1 MENLKDIEIKEITES
16 IFKSFI
22 KKREREKPLNPM
34 EFNWYSRIQKLKER
48 EIENLVQFENLM
60 SNASKCHRLIEV
72 YNGMIKNAN
81 AQNYF
86 ANLQWYKNFQRFKQD
101 YLYEFSRTDKLNN
114 EWILRQLVIDKEF
127 LENYNIVLKER
138 GLKII
143 LAKDSRLSS
152 NDIKDVKYKKYI
164 NQLMPFVV
172 TLSEEN
178 TKRNVAT
185 LKITNGTILQ
195 LEKDLLERIIQAD
208 TEEQIK
214 ENENLIL
221 SILEDKERKENQNL
235 NNNLNNIENNSEDD
249 EKVKFNKYN
258 VIINLYDLE
267 DILLF
272 GEFDKLDTVTNPSRR
287 ELDRL
292 KKILNKKNLMA
303 LINNSI
309 VIDNTNEDVK
319 LEINENRLRITNDF
333 KNNMQNFFLE
343 VKKSEE
349 EDYMERIKKILKD
362 ATQEEVY
369 KFFEE
374 EININFTNKMYDLG
388 VTERVILDEK
398 GNFSHKHFVYLE
410 INKNLRNKFVFNSNV
425 ELLFIKDI
433 IDKQTLEP
441 KDNLMFYQTNII
453 YKELQKFF
461 YKNISLFPL
470 NTIDFIIAFLHFT
483 FISTNMLKKKIQ
495 GVTENN
501 EITLKEEV
509 NKLKIIL
516 KPKEF
521 DIFLQLMN
529 VISSFTEEYDKTKEM
544 NENIDNIDFVKR
556 IKLEKNEKN
565 RNSFFKTSRIDFKDF
580 FINVIKLQDIFFDL
594 FDDNF
599 FNKEKESPKTLEEYS
614 RQNSNIAK
622 FIYRFFMVFT
632 IDIYTKCPHNREED
646 YINKEK
652 DYYSV
657 VLKKLSN
664 LRNHIKSTDI
674 IKEDIIE
681 KLKKEEEIKNVVTDY
696 KYVISPFLNF
706 DYSIFNKTNIFSPE
720 TQFNV
725 AKEINN
731 FLKTIPNI
739 SEKEFLFEFKKV
751 LKKNFQID
759 EVEKEIIDKAL
770 QHLNEVSLF
779 RLNLKKKKLIGRK
792 EIVRTEQIEINKETN
807 EEIKN
812 VKEKEIIVFDTIEEN
827 FYFENVYD
835 VCYYIYLQTLVFANI
850 LKNSSKGEL
859 GLHLLGMYNSNNF
872 EYDIVFSDE
881 LKLRRILNLVELSK
895 VIFKKIGLISETSLD
910 ELNVKITE
918 HFEEIKRNVIVDK
931 QIEFRDKLLEIV
943 NNPLSPFNNYISF
956 KSIEENGTI
965 TNYFKSVDLFLIP
978 TKLLDFFRFSLC
990 MKNLSFNYTKEFDT
1004 IEFEVSTTEKEKKS
1018 NSSSSSLLIDN
1029 NFELYKYSSINSK
1042 KYKELKEQ
1050 IENETQKDYYKYMQ
1064 EFINANK
1071 NLAFINNFIEE
1082 MGSKLEK
1089 LDIENSIYPVFFDYQ

>member
-1 MENLKDIEIKEITES
+1 MNTLKDIEIKEISES

-22 KKREREKPLNPM
+22 KKREMEKKLNAM

-48 EIENLVQFENLM
+48 EIENLIEFENLM

-101 YLYEFSRTDKLNN
+101 YLYEFSKTDKLNN

-195 LEKDLLERIIQAD
+195 LEKDLLEKIIQAD

-214 ENENLIL
+214 ENEKLIL
-221 SILEDKERKENQNL
+221 SILEDKERKENKNL
-235 NNNLNNIENNSEDD
+235 NNTEDNSEDD

-319 LEINENRLRITNDF
+319 LEINENRLRIANDF
-333 KNNMQNFFLE
+333 KDNMKNFFLE

-349 EDYMERIKKILKD
+349 EDYMERITKILKN

-374 EININFTNKMYDLG
+374 EININFTNKMYNLG

-495 GVTENN
+495 GETENN

-544 NENIDNIDFVKR
+544 NENIDSIDFVKR

-594 FDDNF
+594 FDDDF

-614 RQNSNIAK
+614 RKNSNIAK

-632 IDIYTKCPHNREED
+632 IDTYTKCPHNREVD

-674 IKEDIIE
+674 IKEDIIH

-696 KYVISPFLNF
+696 KYVINPFLDF
-706 DYSIFNKTNIFSPE
+706 DYSIFNKTNISSTE
-720 TQFNV
+720 NQFNIV
-725 AKEINN
+725 KEINN

-770 QHLNEVSLF
+770 QHLSEVSLF
-779 RLNLKKKKLIGRK
+779 KLNLKKKQLIGRK
-792 EIVRTEQIEINKETN
+792 EIIRTEEIEINKETN

-812 VKEKEIIVFDTIEEN
+812 IKEKEVIVFDTIEEN
-827 FYFENVYD
+827 FYFENIYD
-835 VCYYIYLQTLVFANI
+835 ICYYIYLQTLVFANI
-850 LKNSSKGEL
+850 LRNSSKGEL
-859 GLHLLGMYNSNNF
+859 GLHLLGMYNEYNF
-872 EYDIVFSDE
+872 EYDIVFTDE

-895 VIFKKIGLISETSLD
+895 ILFKKIGLISDASLD
-910 ELNVKITE
+910 ELNIKISE
-918 HFEEIKRNVIVDK
+918 HFEDIKRNVIVDK

-956 KSIEENGTI
+956 KSVEENGTI

-978 TKLLDFFRFSLC
+978 TKLLEFFRFSLC
-990 MKNLSFNYTKEFDT
+990 MRNLSFNYTKEFDT
-1004 IEFEVSTTEKEKKS
+1004 IEFEVSTSEKEKKS
-1018 NSSSSSLLIDN
+1018 KSSSSSLLIDN
-1029 NFELYKYSSINSK
+1029 NFELYKYSSIYSK
-1042 KYKELKEQ
+1042 NYKELKEQ
-1050 IENETQKDYYKYMQ
+1050 IENETQKDYYKYME
-1064 EFINANK
+1064 EFIKANK
-1071 NLAFINNFIEE
+1071 NLAFINNFIEQ
-1082 MGSKLEK
+1082 MSSKLEE
-1089 LDIENSIYPVFFDYQ
+1089 LDIPNSIFPVFFDYQ

>member
-1 MENLKDIEIKEITES
+1 MNTLKDIEIKEISES

-22 KKREREKPLNPM
+22 KKREMEKKLNAM

-48 EIENLVQFENLM
+48 EIENLIEFENLM

-101 YLYEFSRTDKLNN
+101 YLYEFSKTDKLNN

-195 LEKDLLERIIQAD
+195 LEKDLLEKIIQAD
-208 TEEQIK
+208 TEEQMK
-214 ENENLIL
+214 ENEKLIL
-221 SILEDKERKENQNL
+221 SILEDKERKENK
-235 NNNLNNIENNSEDD
+235 NLNNIEDNSEDD

-319 LEINENRLRITNDF
+319 LEINENRLRIANDF
-333 KNNMQNFFLE
+333 KDNMKNFFLE

-349 EDYMERIKKILKD
+349 EDYMERITKILKN

-374 EININFTNKMYDLG
+374 EININFTNKMYNLG

-495 GVTENN
+495 GETENN

-544 NENIDNIDFVKR
+544 NENIDSIDFVKR

-594 FDDNF
+594 FDDDF

-614 RQNSNIAK
+614 RKNSNIAK

-632 IDIYTKCPHNREED
+632 IDTYTKCPHNREVD

-674 IKEDIIE
+674 IKEDIIH

-696 KYVISPFLNF
+696 KYVINPFLDF
-706 DYSIFNKTNIFSPE
+706 DYSIFNKTNISSTE
-720 TQFNV
+720 NQFNIV
-725 AKEINN
+725 KEINN

-770 QHLNEVSLF
+770 QHLSEVSLF
-779 RLNLKKKKLIGRK
+779 KLNLKKKQLIGRK
-792 EIVRTEQIEINKETN
+792 EIIRTEEIEINKETN

-812 VKEKEIIVFDTIEEN
+812 IKEKEVVVFDTIEEN
-827 FYFENVYD
+827 FYFENIYD
-835 VCYYIYLQTLVFANI
+835 ICYYIYLQTLVFANI
-850 LKNSSKGEL
+850 LRNSSKGEL
-859 GLHLLGMYNSNNF
+859 GLHLLGMYNKHNF
-872 EYDIVFSDE
+872 EYDIVFTDE

-895 VIFKKIGLISETSLD
+895 ILFKKIGLISDASLD
-910 ELNVKITE
+910 ELNIKISE
-918 HFEEIKRNVIVDK
+918 HFEDIKRNVIVDK

-956 KSIEENGTI
+956 KSVEENGTI

-978 TKLLDFFRFSLC
+978 TKLLEFFRFSLC
-990 MKNLSFNYTKEFDT
+990 MRNLSFNYTKEFDT
-1004 IEFEVSTTEKEKKS
+1004 IEFEVSTSEKEKKS
-1018 NSSSSSLLIDN
+1018 KSSSSSLLIDN
-1029 NFELYKYSSINSK
+1029 NFELYKYSSIYSK
-1042 KYKELKEQ
+1042 NYKELKEQ
-1050 IENETQKDYYKYMQ
+1050 IENETQKDYYKYME
-1064 EFINANK
+1064 EFIKANK
-1071 NLAFINNFIEE
+1071 NLAFINNFIEQ
-1082 MGSKLEK
+1082 MSSKLEE
-1089 LDIENSIYPVFFDYQ
+1089 LDIPNSIFPVFFDYQ

>member
-1 MENLKDIEIKEITES
+1 MNTLKDIEIKEISES

-22 KKREREKPLNPM
+22 KKREMEKKLNAM

-48 EIENLVQFENLM
+48 EIENLIEFENLM

-101 YLYEFSRTDKLNN
+101 YLYEFSKTDKLNN

-208 TEEQIK
+208 TEEQMK
-214 ENENLIL
+214 ENEKLIL
-221 SILEDKERKENQNL
+221 SILEDKERKENK
-235 NNNLNNIENNSEDD
+235 NLNNIEDNSEDD

-272 GEFDKLDTVTNPSRR
+272 GKFDKLDTVTNPSRR

-319 LEINENRLRITNDF
+319 LEINENRLRIANDF
-333 KNNMQNFFLE
+333 KDNMKNFFLE

-349 EDYMERIKKILKD
+349 EDYMERITKILKN

-374 EININFTNKMYDLG
+374 EININFTNKMYNLG

-495 GVTENN
+495 GETENN

-544 NENIDNIDFVKR
+544 NENIDSIDFVKR

-594 FDDNF
+594 FDDDF

-614 RQNSNIAK
+614 RKNSNIAK

-632 IDIYTKCPHNREED
+632 IDTYTKCPHNREVD

-674 IKEDIIE
+674 IKEDIIH

-696 KYVISPFLNF
+696 KYVINPFLDF
-706 DYSIFNKTNIFSPE
+706 DYSIFNKTNISSTE
-720 TQFNV
+720 NQFNIV
-725 AKEINN
+725 KEINN

-770 QHLNEVSLF
+770 QHLSEVSLF
-779 RLNLKKKKLIGRK
+779 KLNLKKKQLIGRK
-792 EIVRTEQIEINKETN
+792 EIIRTEEIEINKETN

-812 VKEKEIIVFDTIEEN
+812 IKEKEVVVFDTIEEN
-827 FYFENVYD
+827 FYFENIYD
-835 VCYYIYLQTLVFANI
+835 ICYYIYLQTLVFANI
-850 LKNSSKGEL
+850 LRNSSKGEL
-859 GLHLLGMYNSNNF
+859 GLHLLGMYNKHNF
-872 EYDIVFSDE
+872 EYDIVFTDE

-895 VIFKKIGLISETSLD
+895 ILFKKIGLISDASLD
-910 ELNVKITE
+910 ELNIKISE
-918 HFEEIKRNVIVDK
+918 HFEDIKRNVIVDK

-956 KSIEENGTI
+956 KSVEENGTI

-978 TKLLDFFRFSLC
+978 TKLLEFFRFSLC
-990 MKNLSFNYTKEFDT
+990 MRNLSFNYTKEFDT
-1004 IEFEVSTTEKEKKS
+1004 IEFEVSTSEKEKKS
-1018 NSSSSSLLIDN
+1018 KSSSSSLLIDN
-1029 NFELYKYSSINSK
+1029 NFELYKYSSIYSK
-1042 KYKELKEQ
+1042 NYKELKEQ
-1050 IENETQKDYYKYMQ
+1050 IENETQKDYYKYME
-1064 EFINANK
+1064 EFIKANK
-1071 NLAFINNFIEE
+1071 NLAFINNFIEQ
-1082 MGSKLEK
+1082 MSSKLEE
-1089 LDIENSIYPVFFDYQ
+1089 LDIPNSIFPVFFDYQ

>member
-1 MENLKDIEIKEITES
+1 MNTLKDIEIKEISES

-22 KKREREKPLNPM
+22 KKREMEKKLNAM

-48 EIENLVQFENLM
+48 EIENLIEFENLM

-101 YLYEFSRTDKLNN
+101 YLYEFSKTDKLNN

-208 TEEQIK
+208 TEEQMK
-214 ENENLIL
+214 ENEKLIL
-221 SILEDKERKENQNL
+221 SILEDKERKENK
-235 NNNLNNIENNSEDD
+235 NLNNIEDNSEDD

-319 LEINENRLRITNDF
+319 LEINENRLRIANDF
-333 KNNMQNFFLE
+333 KDNMKNFFLE

-349 EDYMERIKKILKD
+349 EDYMERITKILKN

-374 EININFTNKMYDLG
+374 EININFTNKMYNLG

-495 GVTENN
+495 GETENN

-544 NENIDNIDFVKR
+544 NENIDSIDFVKR

-594 FDDNF
+594 FDDDF

-614 RQNSNIAK
+614 RKNSNIAK

-632 IDIYTKCPHNREED
+632 IDTYTKCPHNREVD

-674 IKEDIIE
+674 IKEDIIH

-696 KYVISPFLNF
+696 KYVINPFLDF
-706 DYSIFNKTNIFSPE
+706 DYSIFNKTNISSTE
-720 TQFNV
+720 NQFNIV
-725 AKEINN
+725 KEINN

-770 QHLNEVSLF
+770 QHLSEVSLF
-779 RLNLKKKKLIGRK
+779 KLNLKKKQLIGRK
-792 EIVRTEQIEINKETN
+792 EIIRTEEIEINKETN

-812 VKEKEIIVFDTIEEN
+812 IKEKEVVVFDTIEEN
-827 FYFENVYD
+827 FYFENIYD
-835 VCYYIYLQTLVFANI
+835 ICYYIYLQTLVFANI
-850 LKNSSKGEL
+850 LRNSSKGEL
-859 GLHLLGMYNSNNF
+859 GLHLLGMYNKHNF
-872 EYDIVFSDE
+872 EYDIVFTDE

-895 VIFKKIGLISETSLD
+895 ILFKKIGLISDASLD
-910 ELNVKITE
+910 ELNIKISE
-918 HFEEIKRNVIVDK
+918 HFEDIKRNVIVDK

-956 KSIEENGTI
+956 KSVEENGTI

-978 TKLLDFFRFSLC
+978 TKLLEFFRFSLC
-990 MKNLSFNYTKEFDT
+990 MRNLSFNYTKEFDT
-1004 IEFEVSTTEKEKKS
+1004 IEFEVSTSEKEKKS
-1018 NSSSSSLLIDN
+1018 KSSSSSLLIDN
-1029 NFELYKYSSINSK
+1029 NFELYKYSSIYSK
-1042 KYKELKEQ
+1042 NYKELKEQ
-1050 IENETQKDYYKYMQ
+1050 IENETQKDYYKYME
-1064 EFINANK
+1064 EFIKANK
-1071 NLAFINNFIEE
+1071 NLAFINNFIEQ
-1082 MGSKLEK
+1082 MSSKLEE
-1089 LDIENSIYPVFFDYQ
+1089 LDIPNSIFPVFFDYQ

>member
-1 MENLKDIEIKEITES
+1 MNTLKDIEIKEISES

-22 KKREREKPLNPM
+22 KKREMEKKLNAM

-48 EIENLVQFENLM
+48 EIENLIEFENLM

-101 YLYEFSRTDKLNN
+101 YLYEFSKTDKLNN

-195 LEKDLLERIIQAD
+195 LEKDLLEKIIQAD

-214 ENENLIL
+214 ENEKLIL
-221 SILEDKERKENQNL
+221 SILEDKERKENKNL
-235 NNNLNNIENNSEDD
+235 NNTEDNSEDD

-319 LEINENRLRITNDF
+319 LEINENRLRIANDF
-333 KNNMQNFFLE
+333 KDNMKNFFLE

-349 EDYMERIKKILKD
+349 EDYMERITKILKN

-374 EININFTNKMYDLG
+374 EININFTNKMYNLG

-495 GVTENN
+495 GETENN

-544 NENIDNIDFVKR
+544 NENIDSIDFVKR

-594 FDDNF
+594 FDDDF

-614 RQNSNIAK
+614 RKNSNIAK

-632 IDIYTKCPHNREED
+632 IDTYTKCPHNREVD

-674 IKEDIIE
+674 IKEDIIH

-696 KYVISPFLNF
+696 KYVINPFLDF
-706 DYSIFNKTNIFSPE
+706 DYSIFNKTNISSTE
-720 TQFNV
+720 NQFNIV
-725 AKEINN
+725 KEINN

-770 QHLNEVSLF
+770 QHLSEVSLF
-779 RLNLKKKKLIGRK
+779 KLNLKKKQLIGRK
-792 EIVRTEQIEINKETN
+792 EIIRTEEIEINKETN

-812 VKEKEIIVFDTIEEN
+812 IKEKEVIVFDTIEEN
-827 FYFENVYD
+827 FYFENIYD
-835 VCYYIYLQTLVFANI
+835 ICYYIYLQTLVFANI
-850 LKNSSKGEL
+850 LRNSSKGEL
-859 GLHLLGMYNSNNF
+859 GLHLLGMYNEYNF
-872 EYDIVFSDE
+872 EYDIVFTDE

-895 VIFKKIGLISETSLD
+895 IIFKKIGLISDASLD
-910 ELNVKITE
+910 ELNIKISE
-918 HFEEIKRNVIVDK
+918 HFEDIKRNVIVDK

-956 KSIEENGTI
+956 KSVEENGTI

-978 TKLLDFFRFSLC
+978 TKLLEFFRFSLC
-990 MKNLSFNYTKEFDT
+990 MRNLSFNYTKEFDT
-1004 IEFEVSTTEKEKKS
+1004 IEFEVSTSEKEKKS
-1018 NSSSSSLLIDN
+1018 KSSSSSLLIDN
-1029 NFELYKYSSINSK
+1029 NFELYKYSSIHSK
-1042 KYKELKEQ
+1042 NYKELKEQ
-1050 IENETQKDYYKYMQ
+1050 IENETQKDYYKYME
-1064 EFINANK
+1064 EFIKANK
-1071 NLAFINNFIEE
+1071 NLAFINNFIEQ
-1082 MGSKLEK
+1082 MSSKLEE
-1089 LDIENSIYPVFFDYQ
+1089 LDIPNSIFPVFFDYQ

>member
-1 MENLKDIEIKEITES
+1 MNTLKDIEIKEISES

-22 KKREREKPLNPM
+22 KKREMEKKLNAM

-48 EIENLVQFENLM
+48 EIENLIEFENLM

-101 YLYEFSRTDKLNN
+101 YLYEFSKTDKLNN

-195 LEKDLLERIIQAD
+195 LEKDLLEKIIQAD

-214 ENENLIL
+214 ENEKLIL
-221 SILEDKERKENQNL
+221 SILEDKERKENKNL
-235 NNNLNNIENNSEDD
+235 NNTEDNSEDD

-319 LEINENRLRITNDF
+319 LEINENRLRIANDF
-333 KNNMQNFFLE
+333 KDNMKNFFLE

-349 EDYMERIKKILKD
+349 EDYMERITKILKN

-374 EININFTNKMYDLG
+374 EININFTNKMYNLG

-433 IDKQTLEP
+433 IDKQTLDP

-495 GVTENN
+495 GETENN

-544 NENIDNIDFVKR
+544 NENIDSIDFVKR

-565 RNSFFKTSRIDFKDF
+565 RNSFFKTSRIDLKDF

-594 FDDNF
+594 FDDDF
-599 FNKEKESPKTLEEYS
+599 FNKEKESAKTLEEYS
-614 RQNSNIAK
+614 RKNSNIAK

-632 IDIYTKCPHNREED
+632 IDTYTKCPHNREVD

-674 IKEDIIE
+674 IKEDLIH

-696 KYVISPFLNF
+696 KYVINPFLDF
-706 DYSIFNKTNIFSPE
+706 DYSIFNKTNISSTE
-720 TQFNV
+720 NQFNIV
-725 AKEINN
+725 KEINN

-770 QHLNEVSLF
+770 QHLSEVSLF
-779 RLNLKKKKLIGRK
+779 KLNLKKKQLIGRK
-792 EIVRTEQIEINKETN
+792 EIIRTEEIEINKETN

-812 VKEKEIIVFDTIEEN
+812 IKEKEVVVFDTIEEN
-827 FYFENVYD
+827 FYFENIYD
-835 VCYYIYLQTLVFANI
+835 ICYYIYLQTLVFANI
-850 LKNSSKGEL
+850 LRNSSKGEL
-859 GLHLLGMYNSNNF
+859 GLHLLGMYNEHNF
-872 EYDIVFSDE
+872 EYDIVFTDE

-895 VIFKKIGLISETSLD
+895 ILFKKIGLISDASLD
-910 ELNVKITE
+910 ELNIKISE
-918 HFEEIKRNVIVDK
+918 HFEDIKRNVIVDK

-956 KSIEENGTI
+956 KSVEENGTI

-978 TKLLDFFRFSLC
+978 TKLLEFFRFSLC
-990 MKNLSFNYTKEFDT
+990 MRNLSFNYTKEFDT
-1004 IEFEVSTTEKEKKS
+1004 IEFEVSTSEKEKKS
-1018 NSSSSSLLIDN
+1018 KSSSSSLLIDN
-1029 NFELYKYSSINSK
+1029 NFELYKYSSIHSK
-1042 KYKELKEQ
+1042 NYKELKDQ
-1050 IENETQKDYYKYMQ
+1050 IENETQKDYYKYME
-1064 EFINANK
+1064 EFIKANK
-1071 NLAFINNFIEE
+1071 NLAFINNFIEQ
-1082 MGSKLEK
+1082 MSSKLEE
-1089 LDIENSIYPVFFDYQ
+1089 LDIPNSIFPVFFDYQ

>member
-1 MENLKDIEIKEITES
+1 MNTLKDIEIKEISES

-22 KKREREKPLNPM
+22 KKREMEKKLNAM

-48 EIENLVQFENLM
+48 EIENLIEFENLM

-101 YLYEFSRTDKLNN
+101 YLYEFSKTDKLNN

-195 LEKDLLERIIQAD
+195 LEKDLLEKIIQAD

-214 ENENLIL
+214 ENEKLIL
-221 SILEDKERKENQNL
+221 SILEDKERKENKNL
-235 NNNLNNIENNSEDD
+235 NNTEDNSEDD

-319 LEINENRLRITNDF
+319 LEINENRLRIANDF
-333 KNNMQNFFLE
+333 KDNMKNFFLE

-349 EDYMERIKKILKD
+349 EDYMERITKILKN

-374 EININFTNKMYDLG
+374 EININFTNKMYNLG

-495 GVTENN
+495 GETENN

-544 NENIDNIDFVKR
+544 NENIDSIDFVKR

-594 FDDNF
+594 FDDDF

-614 RQNSNIAK
+614 RKNSNIAK

-632 IDIYTKCPHNREED
+632 IDTYTKCPHNREVD

-674 IKEDIIE
+674 IKEDIIH

-696 KYVISPFLNF
+696 KYVINPFLDF
-706 DYSIFNKTNIFSPE
+706 DYSIFNKTNISSTE
-720 TQFNV
+720 NQFNIV
-725 AKEINN
+725 KEINN

-770 QHLNEVSLF
+770 QHLSEVSLF
-779 RLNLKKKKLIGRK
+779 KLNLKKKQLIGRK
-792 EIVRTEQIEINKETN
+792 EIIRTEEVEINKETN

-812 VKEKEIIVFDTIEEN
+812 IKEKEVVVFDTIEEN
-827 FYFENVYD
+827 FYFENIYD
-835 VCYYIYLQTLVFANI
+835 ICYYIYLQTLVFANI
-850 LKNSSKGEL
+850 LRNSSKGEL
-859 GLHLLGMYNSNNF
+859 GLHLLGMYNEYNF
-872 EYDIVFSDE
+872 EYDIVFTDE

-895 VIFKKIGLISETSLD
+895 ILFKKIGLISDASLD
-910 ELNVKITE
+910 ELNIKISE
-918 HFEEIKRNVIVDK
+918 HFEDIKRNVIVDK

-956 KSIEENGTI
+956 KSVEENGTI

-978 TKLLDFFRFSLC
+978 TKLLEFFRFSLC
-990 MKNLSFNYTKEFDT
+990 MRNLSFNYTKEFDT
-1004 IEFEVSTTEKEKKS
+1004 IEFEVSTSEKEKKS
-1018 NSSSSSLLIDN
+1018 KSSSSSLLIDN
-1029 NFELYKYSSINSK
+1029 NFELYKYSSIYSK
-1042 KYKELKEQ
+1042 NYKELKEQ
-1050 IENETQKDYYKYMQ
+1050 IENETQKDYYKYME
-1064 EFINANK
+1064 EFIKANK
-1071 NLAFINNFIEE
+1071 NLAFINNFIEQ
-1082 MGSKLEK
+1082 MSSKLEE
-1089 LDIENSIYPVFFDYQ
+1089 LDIPNSIFPVFFDYQ

>member
-1 MENLKDIEIKEITES
+1 MNTLKDIEIKEISES

-22 KKREREKPLNPM
+22 KKREMEKKLNAM

-48 EIENLVQFENLM
+48 EIENLIEFENLM

-101 YLYEFSRTDKLNN
+101 YLYEFSKTDKLNN

-195 LEKDLLERIIQAD
+195 LEKDLLEKIIQAD

-214 ENENLIL
+214 ENEKLIL
-221 SILEDKERKENQNL
+221 SILEDKERKENKNL
-235 NNNLNNIENNSEDD
+235 NNTEDNSEDD

-319 LEINENRLRITNDF
+319 LEINENRLRIANDF
-333 KNNMQNFFLE
+333 KDNMKNFFLE

-349 EDYMERIKKILKD
+349 EDYMERITKILKN

-369 KFFEE
+369 NFFEE
-374 EININFTNKMYDLG
+374 EININFTNKMYNLG

-433 IDKQTLEP
+433 IDKQTLDP

-495 GVTENN
+495 GETENN

-544 NENIDNIDFVKR
+544 NENIDSIDFVKR

-565 RNSFFKTSRIDFKDF
+565 RKSFFKTSRIDFKDF

-594 FDDNF
+594 FDDDF

-614 RQNSNIAK
+614 RKNSNIAK

-632 IDIYTKCPHNREED
+632 IDTYTKCPHNREVD

-674 IKEDIIE
+674 IKEDIIH

-696 KYVISPFLNF
+696 KYVINPFLDF
-706 DYSIFNKTNIFSPE
+706 DYSIFNKTNISSTE
-720 TQFNV
+720 NQFNIV
-725 AKEINN
+725 KEINN

-770 QHLNEVSLF
+770 QHLSEVSLF
-779 RLNLKKKKLIGRK
+779 KLNLKKKQLIGRK
-792 EIVRTEQIEINKETN
+792 EIIRTEEIEINKETN

-812 VKEKEIIVFDTIEEN
+812 IKEKEVVVFDTIEEN
-827 FYFENVYD
+827 FYFENIYD
-835 VCYYIYLQTLVFANI
+835 ICYYIYLQTLVFANI
-850 LKNSSKGEL
+850 LRNSSKGEL
-859 GLHLLGMYNSNNF
+859 GLHLLGMYNEYNF
-872 EYDIVFSDE
+872 EYDIVFTDE

-895 VIFKKIGLISETSLD
+895 ILFKKIGLISDASLD
-910 ELNVKITE
+910 ELNIKISE
-918 HFEEIKRNVIVDK
+918 HFEDIKRNVIVDK

-956 KSIEENGTI
+956 KSVEENGTI

-978 TKLLDFFRFSLC
+978 TKLLEFFRFSLC
-990 MKNLSFNYTKEFDT
+990 MRNLSFNYTKEFDT
-1004 IEFEVSTTEKEKKS
+1004 IEFEVSTSEKEKKS
-1018 NSSSSSLLIDN
+1018 KSSSSSLLIDN
-1029 NFELYKYSSINSK
+1029 NFELYKYSSIYSK
-1042 KYKELKEQ
+1042 NYKELKEQ
-1050 IENETQKDYYKYMQ
+1050 IENETQKDYYKYME
-1064 EFINANK
+1064 EFIKANK
-1071 NLAFINNFIEE
+1071 NLAFINNFIEQ
-1082 MGSKLEK
+1082 MSSKLEE
-1089 LDIENSIYPVFFDYQ
+1089 LDIPNSIFPVFFDYQ

>member
-1 MENLKDIEIKEITES
+1 MNTLKDIEIKEISES

-22 KKREREKPLNPM
+22 KKREMEKKLNAM

-48 EIENLVQFENLM
+48 EIENLIEFENLM

-152 NDIKDVKYKKYI
+152 NDVKDVKYKKYI

-195 LEKDLLERIIQAD
+195 LEKDLLEKIIQAD

-221 SILEDKERKENQNL
+221 SILEDKERKENE
-235 NNNLNNIENNSEDD
+235 NLNNIENNSEDD

-319 LEINENRLRITNDF
+319 LEINENRLRIANDF
-333 KNNMQNFFLE
+333 KDNMKNFFLE

-349 EDYMERIKKILKD
+349 EDYMERITKILKN

-374 EININFTNKMYDLG
+374 EININFTNKMYNLG

-495 GVTENN
+495 GETENN

-529 VISSFTEEYDKTKEM
+529 AISSFTEEYDKTKEM
-544 NENIDNIDFVKR
+544 NENIDSIDFVKR

-594 FDDNF
+594 FDDDF

-614 RQNSNIAK
+614 RKNSNIAK

-632 IDIYTKCPHNREED
+632 IDTYTKCPHNREVD

-674 IKEDIIE
+674 IKEDIIH

-696 KYVISPFLNF
+696 KYVINPFLDF
-706 DYSIFNKTNIFSPE
+706 DYSIFNKTNISSTE
-720 TQFNV
+720 NQFNIV
-725 AKEINN
+725 KEINN

-770 QHLNEVSLF
+770 QHLSEVSLF
-779 RLNLKKKKLIGRK
+779 KLNLKKKQLIGRK
-792 EIVRTEQIEINKETN
+792 EIIRTEEIEINKETN

-812 VKEKEIIVFDTIEEN
+812 IKEKEVVIFDTIEEN
-827 FYFENVYD
+827 FYFENIYD
-835 VCYYIYLQTLVFANI
+835 ICYYIYLQTLVFANI
-850 LKNSSKGEL
+850 LRNSSKGEL
-859 GLHLLGMYNSNNF
+859 GLHLLGMYNEHNF
-872 EYDIVFSDE
+872 EYDIVFTDE

-895 VIFKKIGLISETSLD
+895 ILFKKIGLISDASLD
-910 ELNVKITE
+910 ELNIKISE
-918 HFEEIKRNVIVDK
+918 HFEDIKRNVIVDK

-956 KSIEENGTI
+956 KSVEENGTI

-978 TKLLDFFRFSLC
+978 TKLLEFFRFSLC
-990 MKNLSFNYTKEFDT
+990 MRNLSFNYTKEFDT
-1004 IEFEVSTTEKEKKS
+1004 IEFEVSTSEKEKKS
-1018 NSSSSSLLIDN
+1018 KSSSSSLLIDN
-1029 NFELYKYSSINSK
+1029 NFELYKYSSIHSK
-1042 KYKELKEQ
+1042 NYKELKEQ
-1050 IENETQKDYYKYMQ
+1050 IENETQKDYYKYME
-1064 EFINANK
+1064 EFIKANK
-1071 NLAFINNFIEE
+1071 NLAFINNFIEQ
-1082 MGSKLEK
+1082 MSSKLEE
-1089 LDIENSIYPVFFDYQ
+1089 LDIPNSIFPVFFDYQ

>member
-22 KKREREKPLNPM
+22 KKREMEKKLNAM

-48 EIENLVQFENLM
+48 EIENLIEFENLM

-101 YLYEFSRTDKLNN
+101 YLYEFSKTDKLNN

-195 LEKDLLERIIQAD
+195 LEKDLLEKIIQAD

-214 ENENLIL
+214 ENEKLIL
-221 SILEDKERKENQNL
+221 SILEDKERKENKNL
-235 NNNLNNIENNSEDD
+235 NNTEDNSEDD

-319 LEINENRLRITNDF
+319 LEINENRLRIANDF
-333 KNNMQNFFLE
+333 KDNMKNFFLE

-349 EDYMERIKKILKD
+349 EDYMERITKILKN

-374 EININFTNKMYDLG
+374 EININFTNKMYNLG

-495 GVTENN
+495 GEIENN

-529 VISSFTEEYDKTKEM
+529 VISSFTEEYDKSKEM
-544 NENIDNIDFVKR
+544 NENIDSIDFVKR

-594 FDDNF
+594 FDDDF

-614 RQNSNIAK
+614 RKNSNIAK

-632 IDIYTKCPHNREED
+632 IDTYTKCPHNREVD

-674 IKEDIIE
+674 IKEDIIH

-696 KYVISPFLNF
+696 KYVINPFLDF
-706 DYSIFNKTNIFSPE
+706 DYSIFNKTNISSTE
-720 TQFNV
+720 NQFNIV
-725 AKEINN
+725 KEINN

-770 QHLNEVSLF
+770 QHLSEVSLF
-779 RLNLKKKKLIGRK
+779 KLNLKKKQLIGRK
-792 EIVRTEQIEINKETN
+792 EIIRTEEIEINKETN

-812 VKEKEIIVFDTIEEN
+812 IKEKEVVVFDTIEEN
-827 FYFENVYD
+827 FYFENIYD
-835 VCYYIYLQTLVFANI
+835 ICYYIYLQTLVFANI
-850 LKNSSKGEL
+850 LRNSSKGEL
-859 GLHLLGMYNSNNF
+859 GLHLLGMYNEYNF
-872 EYDIVFSDE
+872 EYDIVFTDE

-895 VIFKKIGLISETSLD
+895 ILFKKIGLISDASLD
-910 ELNVKITE
+910 ELNIKISE
-918 HFEEIKRNVIVDK
+918 HFEDIKRNVIVDK

-956 KSIEENGTI
+956 KSVEENGTI

-990 MKNLSFNYTKEFDT
+990 MRNLSFNYTKEFDT
-1004 IEFEVSTTEKEKKS
+1004 IEFEVSTSEKEKKS
-1018 NSSSSSLLIDN
+1018 KSSSSSLLIDN
-1029 NFELYKYSSINSK
+1029 NFELYKYSSIHSK
-1042 KYKELKEQ
+1042 NYKELKEQ
-1050 IENETQKDYYKYMQ
+1050 IENETQKDYYKYME
-1064 EFINANK
+1064 EFIKANK
-1071 NLAFINNFIEE
+1071 NLAFINNFIEQ
-1082 MGSKLEK
+1082 MSSKLEE
-1089 LDIENSIYPVFFDYQ
+1089 LDIPNSIFPVFFDYQ

>member
-1 MENLKDIEIKEITES
+1 MNTLKDIEIKEISES

-22 KKREREKPLNPM
+22 KKREMEKKLNAM

-48 EIENLVQFENLM
+48 EIENLIEFENLM

-101 YLYEFSRTDKLNN
+101 YLYEFSKTDKLNN

-195 LEKDLLERIIQAD
+195 LEKDLLEKIIQAD

-214 ENENLIL
+214 ENEKLIL
-221 SILEDKERKENQNL
+221 SILEDKERKENKNL
-235 NNNLNNIENNSEDD
+235 NNTEDNSEDD

-319 LEINENRLRITNDF
+319 LEINENRLRIANDF
-333 KNNMQNFFLE
+333 KDNMKNFFLE

-349 EDYMERIKKILKD
+349 EDYMERITKILKN

-374 EININFTNKMYDLG
+374 EININFTNKMYNLG

-495 GVTENN
+495 GEIENN

-529 VISSFTEEYDKTKEM
+529 VISSFTEEYDKSKEM
-544 NENIDNIDFVKR
+544 NENIDSIDFVKR

-594 FDDNF
+594 FDDDF

-614 RQNSNIAK
+614 RKNSNIAK

-632 IDIYTKCPHNREED
+632 IDTYTKCPHNREVD

-674 IKEDIIE
+674 IKEDIIH

-696 KYVISPFLNF
+696 KYVINPFLDF
-706 DYSIFNKTNIFSPE
+706 DYSIFNKTNISSTE
-720 TQFNV
+720 NQFNIV
-725 AKEINN
+725 KEINN

-770 QHLNEVSLF
+770 QHLSEVSLF
-779 RLNLKKKKLIGRK
+779 KLNLKKKQLIGRK
-792 EIVRTEQIEINKETN
+792 EIIRTEEIEINKETN

-812 VKEKEIIVFDTIEEN
+812 IKEKEVVVFDTIEEN
-827 FYFENVYD
+827 FYFENIYD
-835 VCYYIYLQTLVFANI
+835 ICYYIYLQTLVFANI
-850 LKNSSKGEL
+850 LRNSSKGEL
-859 GLHLLGMYNSNNF
+859 GLHLLGMYNEHNF
-872 EYDIVFSDE
+872 EYDIVFTDE

-895 VIFKKIGLISETSLD
+895 ILFKKIGLISDASLD
-910 ELNVKITE
+910 ELNIKISE
-918 HFEEIKRNVIVDK
+918 HFEDIKRNVIVDK

-956 KSIEENGTI
+956 KSVEENGTI

-978 TKLLDFFRFSLC
+978 TKLLEFFRFSLC
-990 MKNLSFNYTKEFDT
+990 MRNLSFNYTKEFDT
-1004 IEFEVSTTEKEKKS
+1004 IEFEVSTSEKEKKS
-1018 NSSSSSLLIDN
+1018 KSSSSSLLIDN
-1029 NFELYKYSSINSK
+1029 NFELYKYSSIHSK
-1042 KYKELKEQ
+1042 NYKELKDQ
-1050 IENETQKDYYKYMQ
+1050 IENETQKDYYKYME
-1064 EFINANK
+1064 EFIKANK
-1071 NLAFINNFIEE
+1071 NLAFINNFIEQ
-1082 MGSKLEK
+1082 MSSKLEE
-1089 LDIENSIYPVFFDYQ
+1089 LDIPNSIFPVFFDYQ

>member
-22 KKREREKPLNPM
+22 KKREMEKKLNAM

-48 EIENLVQFENLM
+48 EIENLIEFENLM

-101 YLYEFSRTDKLNN
+101 YLYEFSKTDKLNN

-195 LEKDLLERIIQAD
+195 LEKDLLEKIIQAD

-214 ENENLIL
+214 ENEKLIL
-221 SILEDKERKENQNL
+221 SILEDKERKENKNL
-235 NNNLNNIENNSEDD
+235 NNTEDNSEDD

-309 VIDNTNEDVK
+309 VIDNTNKDVK
-319 LEINENRLRITNDF
+319 LEINENRLRIANDF
-333 KNNMQNFFLE
+333 KDNMKNFFLE

-349 EDYMERIKKILKD
+349 EDYMERITKILKN

-374 EININFTNKMYDLG
+374 EININFTNKMYNLG

-495 GVTENN
+495 GEIENN

-529 VISSFTEEYDKTKEM
+529 VISSFTEEYDKSKEM
-544 NENIDNIDFVKR
+544 NENIDSIDFVKR

-594 FDDNF
+594 FDDDF

-614 RQNSNIAK
+614 RKNSNIAK

-632 IDIYTKCPHNREED
+632 IDTYTKCPHNREVD

-674 IKEDIIE
+674 IKEDIIH

-696 KYVISPFLNF
+696 KYVINPFLDF
-706 DYSIFNKTNIFSPE
+706 DYSIFNKTNISSTE
-720 TQFNV
+720 NQFNIV
-725 AKEINN
+725 KEINN

-770 QHLNEVSLF
+770 QHLSEVSLF
-779 RLNLKKKKLIGRK
+779 KLNLKKKQLIGRK
-792 EIVRTEQIEINKETN
+792 EIIRTEEIEINKETN

-812 VKEKEIIVFDTIEEN
+812 IKEKEVVVFDTIEEN
-827 FYFENVYD
+827 FYFENIYD
-835 VCYYIYLQTLVFANI
+835 ICYYIYLQTLVFANI
-850 LKNSSKGEL
+850 LRNSSKGEL
-859 GLHLLGMYNSNNF
+859 GLHLLGMYNEYNF
-872 EYDIVFSDE
+872 EYDIVFTDE

-895 VIFKKIGLISETSLD
+895 ILFKKIGLISDASLD
-910 ELNVKITE
+910 ELNIKISE
-918 HFEEIKRNVIVDK
+918 HFEDIKRNVIVDK

-956 KSIEENGTI
+956 KSVEENGTI

-990 MKNLSFNYTKEFDT
+990 MRNLSFNYTKEFDT
-1004 IEFEVSTTEKEKKS
+1004 IEFEVSTSEKEKKS
-1018 NSSSSSLLIDN
+1018 KSSSSSLLIDN
-1029 NFELYKYSSINSK
+1029 NFELYKYSSIHSK
-1042 KYKELKEQ
+1042 NYKELKEQ
-1050 IENETQKDYYKYMQ
+1050 IENETQKDYYKYME
-1064 EFINANK
+1064 EFIKANK
-1071 NLAFINNFIEE
+1071 NLAFINNFIEQ
-1082 MGSKLEK
+1082 MSSKLEE
-1089 LDIENSIYPVFFDYQ
+1089 LDIPNSIFPVFFDYQ

>member
-1 MENLKDIEIKEITES
+1 MENLKDIEIKEISES

-22 KKREREKPLNPM
+22 KKREMEKKLNAM

-48 EIENLVQFENLM
+48 EIENLIEFENLM

-101 YLYEFSRTDKLNN
+101 YLYEFSKTDKLNN

-208 TEEQIK
+208 TEEQMK
-214 ENENLIL
+214 ENEKLIL
-221 SILEDKERKENQNL
+221 SILEDKERKENKNL
-235 NNNLNNIENNSEDD
+235 NNTEDNSEDD

-319 LEINENRLRITNDF
+319 LEINENRLRIANDF
-333 KNNMQNFFLE
+333 KDNMKNFFLE

-349 EDYMERIKKILKD
+349 EDYMERITKILKN

-374 EININFTNKMYDLG
+374 EININFTNKMYNLG

-495 GVTENN
+495 GEIENN

-529 VISSFTEEYDKTKEM
+529 VISSFTEEYDKSKEM
-544 NENIDNIDFVKR
+544 NENIDSIDFVKR

-594 FDDNF
+594 FDDDF

-614 RQNSNIAK
+614 RKNSNIAK

-632 IDIYTKCPHNREED
+632 IDTYTKCPHNREVD

-674 IKEDIIE
+674 IKEDIIH

-696 KYVISPFLNF
+696 KYVINPFLDF
-706 DYSIFNKTNIFSPE
+706 DYSIFNKTNISSTE
-720 TQFNV
+720 NQFNIV
-725 AKEINN
+725 KEINN

-770 QHLNEVSLF
+770 QHLSEVSLF
-779 RLNLKKKKLIGRK
+779 KLNLKKKQLIGRK
-792 EIVRTEQIEINKETN
+792 EIIRTEEIEINKETN

-812 VKEKEIIVFDTIEEN
+812 IKEKEVVVFDTIEEN
-827 FYFENVYD
+827 FYFENIYD
-835 VCYYIYLQTLVFANI
+835 ICYYIYLQTLVFANI
-850 LKNSSKGEL
+850 LRNSSKGEL
-859 GLHLLGMYNSNNF
+859 GLHLLGMYNEYNF
-872 EYDIVFSDE
+872 EYDIVFTDE

-895 VIFKKIGLISETSLD
+895 ILFKKIGLISDASLD
-910 ELNVKITE
+910 ELNIKISE
-918 HFEEIKRNVIVDK
+918 HFEDIKRNVIVDK

-956 KSIEENGTI
+956 KSVEENGTI

-978 TKLLDFFRFSLC
+978 TKLLEFFRFSLC
-990 MKNLSFNYTKEFDT
+990 MRNLSFNYTKEFDT
-1004 IEFEVSTTEKEKKS
+1004 IEFEVSTSEKEKKS
-1018 NSSSSSLLIDN
+1018 KSSSSSLLIDN
-1029 NFELYKYSSINSK
+1029 NFELYKYSSIHSK
-1042 KYKELKEQ
+1042 NYKELKEQ
-1050 IENETQKDYYKYMQ
+1050 IENETQKDYYKYME
-1064 EFINANK
+1064 EFIKANK
-1071 NLAFINNFIEE
+1071 NLAFINNFIEQ
-1082 MGSKLEK
+1082 MSSKLEE
-1089 LDIENSIYPVFFDYQ
+1089 LDIPNSIFPVFFDYQ

>member
-1 MENLKDIEIKEITES
+1 MNTLKDIEIKEISES

-22 KKREREKPLNPM
+22 KKREMEKKLNAM

-48 EIENLVQFENLM
+48 EIENLIEFENLM

-101 YLYEFSRTDKLNN
+101 YLYEFSKTDKLNN

-195 LEKDLLERIIQAD
+195 LEKDLLEKIIQAD

-214 ENENLIL
+214 ENEKLIL
-221 SILEDKERKENQNL
+221 SILEDKERKENKNL
-235 NNNLNNIENNSEDD
+235 NNTEDNSEDD

-319 LEINENRLRITNDF
+319 LEINENRLRIANDF
-333 KNNMQNFFLE
+333 KDNMKNFFLE

-349 EDYMERIKKILKD
+349 EDYMERITKILKN

-374 EININFTNKMYDLG
+374 EININFTNKMYNLG

-495 GVTENN
+495 GETENN

-544 NENIDNIDFVKR
+544 NENIDSIDFVKR

-594 FDDNF
+594 FDDDF

-614 RQNSNIAK
+614 RKNSNIAK

-632 IDIYTKCPHNREED
+632 IDTYTKCPHNREVD

-674 IKEDIIE
+674 IKEDIIH

-696 KYVISPFLNF
+696 KYVINPFLDF
-706 DYSIFNKTNIFSPE
+706 DYSIFNKTNISSTE
-720 TQFNV
+720 NQFNIV
-725 AKEINN
+725 KEINN

-770 QHLNEVSLF
+770 QHLSEVSLF
-779 RLNLKKKKLIGRK
+779 KLNLKKKQLIGRK
-792 EIVRTEQIEINKETN
+792 EIIRTEEIEINKETN

-812 VKEKEIIVFDTIEEN
+812 IKEKEVIVFDTIEEN
-827 FYFENVYD
+827 FYFENIYD
-835 VCYYIYLQTLVFANI
+835 ICYYIYLQTLVFANI
-850 LKNSSKGEL
+850 LRNSSKGEL
-859 GLHLLGMYNSNNF
+859 GLHLLGMYNEYNF
-872 EYDIVFSDE
+872 EYDIVFTDE

-895 VIFKKIGLISETSLD
+895 ILFKKIGLISDASLD
-910 ELNVKITE
+910 ELNIKISE
-918 HFEEIKRNVIVDK
+918 HFEDIKRNVIVDK
-931 QIEFRDKLLEIV
+931 QMEFRDKLLEIV

-956 KSIEENGTI
+956 KSVEENGTI

-978 TKLLDFFRFSLC
+978 TKLLEFFRFSLC
-990 MKNLSFNYTKEFDT
+990 MRNLSFNYTKEFDT
-1004 IEFEVSTTEKEKKS
+1004 IEFEVSTSEKEKKS
-1018 NSSSSSLLIDN
+1018 KSSSSSLLIDN
-1029 NFELYKYSSINSK
+1029 NFELYKYSSIHSK
-1042 KYKELKEQ
+1042 NYKELKEQ
-1050 IENETQKDYYKYMQ
+1050 IENETQKDYYKYME
-1064 EFINANK
+1064 EFIKANK
-1071 NLAFINNFIEE
+1071 NLAFINNFIEQ
-1082 MGSKLEK
+1082 MSSKLEE
-1089 LDIENSIYPVFFDYQ
+1089 LDIPNSIFPVFFDYQ

>member
-1 MENLKDIEIKEITES
+1 MENLKDIEIKEISES
-16 IFKSFI
+16 IFKTFI
-22 KKREREKPLNPM
+22 KKREMEKKLNAM

-48 EIENLVQFENLM
+48 EIENLIEFENLM

-101 YLYEFSRTDKLNN
+101 YLYEFSKTDKLNN

-195 LEKDLLERIIQAD
+195 LEKDLLEKIIQAD

-214 ENENLIL
+214 ENEKLIL
-221 SILEDKERKENQNL
+221 SILEDKERKENKNL
-235 NNNLNNIENNSEDD
+235 NNTEDNSEDD

-319 LEINENRLRITNDF
+319 LEINENRLRIANDF
-333 KNNMQNFFLE
+333 KDNMKNFFLE

-349 EDYMERIKKILKD
+349 EDYMERITKILKN

-374 EININFTNKMYDLG
+374 EININFTNKMYNLG

-495 GVTENN
+495 GETENN

-544 NENIDNIDFVKR
+544 NENIDSIDFVKR

-594 FDDNF
+594 FDDDF

-614 RQNSNIAK
+614 RKNSNIAK

-632 IDIYTKCPHNREED
+632 IDTYTKCPHNREVD

-674 IKEDIIE
+674 IKEDIIH

-696 KYVISPFLNF
+696 KYVINPFLDF
-706 DYSIFNKTNIFSPE
+706 DYSIFNKTNISSTE
-720 TQFNV
+720 NQFNIV
-725 AKEINN
+725 KEINN

-770 QHLNEVSLF
+770 QHLSEVSLF
-779 RLNLKKKKLIGRK
+779 KLNLKKKQLIGRK
-792 EIVRTEQIEINKETN
+792 EIIRTEEIEINKETN

-812 VKEKEIIVFDTIEEN
+812 IKEKEVVVFDTIEEN
-827 FYFENVYD
+827 FYFENIYD
-835 VCYYIYLQTLVFANI
+835 ICYYIYLQTLVFANI
-850 LKNSSKGEL
+850 LRNSSKGEL
-859 GLHLLGMYNSNNF
+859 GLHLLGMYNKHNF
-872 EYDIVFSDE
+872 EYDIVFTDE

-895 VIFKKIGLISETSLD
+895 ILFKKIGLISDASLD
-910 ELNVKITE
+910 ELNIKISE
-918 HFEEIKRNVIVDK
+918 HFEDIKRNVIVDK

-956 KSIEENGTI
+956 KSVEENGTI

-978 TKLLDFFRFSLC
+978 TKLLEFFRFSLC
-990 MKNLSFNYTKEFDT
+990 MRNLSFNYTKEFDT
-1004 IEFEVSTTEKEKKS
+1004 IEFEVSTSEKEKKS
-1018 NSSSSSLLIDN
+1018 KSSSSSLLIDN
-1029 NFELYKYSSINSK
+1029 NFELYKYSSIYSK
-1042 KYKELKEQ
+1042 NYKELKEQ
-1050 IENETQKDYYKYMQ
+1050 IENETQKDYYKYME
-1064 EFINANK
+1064 EFIKANK
-1071 NLAFINNFIEE
+1071 NLAFINNFIEQ
-1082 MGSKLEK
+1082 MSSKLEE
-1089 LDIENSIYPVFFDYQ
+1089 LDIPNSIFPVFFDYQ

>member
-22 KKREREKPLNPM
+22 KKREMEKKLNAM

-48 EIENLVQFENLM
+48 EIENLIEFENLM

-101 YLYEFSRTDKLNN
+101 YLYEFSKTDKLNN

-195 LEKDLLERIIQAD
+195 LEKDLLEKIIQAD

-214 ENENLIL
+214 ENEKLIL
-221 SILEDKERKENQNL
+221 SILEDKERKENKNL
-235 NNNLNNIENNSEDD
+235 NNTEDNSEDD

-319 LEINENRLRITNDF
+319 LEINENRLRIANDF
-333 KNNMQNFFLE
+333 KDNMKNFFLE

-349 EDYMERIKKILKD
+349 EDYMERITKILKN

-374 EININFTNKMYDLG
+374 EININFTNKMYNLG

-483 FISTNMLKKKIQ
+483 FISTNILKKKIQ
-495 GVTENN
+495 GEIENN

-529 VISSFTEEYDKTKEM
+529 VISSFTEEYDKSKEM
-544 NENIDNIDFVKR
+544 NENIDSIDFVKR

-594 FDDNF
+594 FDDDF

-614 RQNSNIAK
+614 RKNSNIAK

-632 IDIYTKCPHNREED
+632 IDTYTKCPHNREVD

-674 IKEDIIE
+674 IKEDIIH

-696 KYVISPFLNF
+696 KYVINPFLDF
-706 DYSIFNKTNIFSPE
+706 DYSIFNKTNISSTE
-720 TQFNV
+720 NQFNIV
-725 AKEINN
+725 KEINN

-770 QHLNEVSLF
+770 QHLSEVSLF
-779 RLNLKKKKLIGRK
+779 KLNLKKKQLIGRK
-792 EIVRTEQIEINKETN
+792 EIIRTEEIEINKETN

-812 VKEKEIIVFDTIEEN
+812 IKEKEVVVFDTIEEN
-827 FYFENVYD
+827 FYFENIYD
-835 VCYYIYLQTLVFANI
+835 ICYYIYLQTLVFANI
-850 LKNSSKGEL
+850 LRNSSKGEL
-859 GLHLLGMYNSNNF
+859 GLHLLGMYNEYNF
-872 EYDIVFSDE
+872 EYDIVFTDE

-895 VIFKKIGLISETSLD
+895 ILFKKIGLISDASLD
-910 ELNVKITE
+910 ELNIKISE
-918 HFEEIKRNVIVDK
+918 HFEDIKRNVIVDK

-956 KSIEENGTI
+956 KSVEENGTI

-990 MKNLSFNYTKEFDT
+990 MRNLSFNYTKEFDT
-1004 IEFEVSTTEKEKKS
+1004 IEFEVSTSEKEKKS
-1018 NSSSSSLLIDN
+1018 KSSSSSLLIDN
-1029 NFELYKYSSINSK
+1029 NFELYKYSSIHSK
-1042 KYKELKEQ
+1042 NYKELKEQ
-1050 IENETQKDYYKYMQ
+1050 IENETQKDYYKYME
-1064 EFINANK
+1064 EFIKANK
-1071 NLAFINNFIEE
+1071 NLAFINNFIEQ
-1082 MGSKLEK
+1082 MSSKLEE
-1089 LDIENSIYPVFFDYQ
+1089 LDIPNSIFPVFFDYQ

>member
-1 MENLKDIEIKEITES
+1 MNTLKDIEIKEISES

-22 KKREREKPLNPM
+22 KKREMEKKLNAM

-48 EIENLVQFENLM
+48 EIENLIEFENLM

-101 YLYEFSRTDKLNN
+101 YLYEFSKTDKLNN

-152 NDIKDVKYKKYI
+152 NDVKDVKYKKYI

-214 ENENLIL
+214 ENEKLIL
-221 SILEDKERKENQNL
+221 SILEDKERKENK
-235 NNNLNNIENNSEDD
+235 NLNNIEDNSEDD

-319 LEINENRLRITNDF
+319 LEINENRLRIANDF
-333 KNNMQNFFLE
+333 KDNMKNFFLE

-349 EDYMERIKKILKD
+349 EDYMERITKILKN

-374 EININFTNKMYDLG
+374 EININFTNKMYNLG

-495 GVTENN
+495 GETENN

-544 NENIDNIDFVKR
+544 NENIDSIDFVKR

-594 FDDNF
+594 FDDDF

-614 RQNSNIAK
+614 RKNSNIAK

-632 IDIYTKCPHNREED
+632 IDTYTKCPHNREVD

-674 IKEDIIE
+674 IKEDIIH

-696 KYVISPFLNF
+696 KYVINPFLDF
-706 DYSIFNKTNIFSPE
+706 DYSIFNKTNISSTE
-720 TQFNV
+720 NQFNIV
-725 AKEINN
+725 KEINN

-770 QHLNEVSLF
+770 QHLSEVSLF
-779 RLNLKKKKLIGRK
+779 KLNLKKKQLIGRK
-792 EIVRTEQIEINKETN
+792 EIIRTEEIEINKETN

-812 VKEKEIIVFDTIEEN
+812 IKEKEVIVFDTIEEN
-827 FYFENVYD
+827 FYFENIYD
-835 VCYYIYLQTLVFANI
+835 ICYYIYLQTLVFANI
-850 LKNSSKGEL
+850 LRNSSKGEL
-859 GLHLLGMYNSNNF
+859 GLHLLGMYNEYNF
-872 EYDIVFSDE
+872 EYDIVFTDE

-895 VIFKKIGLISETSLD
+895 ILFKKIGLISDASLD
-910 ELNVKITE
+910 ELNIKISE
-918 HFEEIKRNVIVDK
+918 HFEDIKRNVIVDK

-956 KSIEENGTI
+956 KSVEENGTI

-978 TKLLDFFRFSLC
+978 TKLLEFFRFSLC
-990 MKNLSFNYTKEFDT
+990 MRNLSFNYTKEFDT
-1004 IEFEVSTTEKEKKS
+1004 IEFEVSTSEKEKKS
-1018 NSSSSSLLIDN
+1018 KSSSSSLLIDN
-1029 NFELYKYSSINSK
+1029 NFELYKYSSIHSK
-1042 KYKELKEQ
+1042 NYKELKEQ
-1050 IENETQKDYYKYMQ
+1050 IENETQKDYYKYME
-1064 EFINANK
+1064 EFIKANK
-1071 NLAFINNFIEE
+1071 NLAFINNFIEQ
-1082 MGSKLEK
+1082 MSSKLEE
-1089 LDIENSIYPVFFDYQ
+1089 LDIPNSIFPVFFDYQ

>member
-1 MENLKDIEIKEITES
+1 MNTLKDIEIKEISES

-22 KKREREKPLNPM
+22 KKREMEKKLNAM

-48 EIENLVQFENLM
+48 EIENLIEFENLM

-101 YLYEFSRTDKLNN
+101 YLYEFSKTDKLNN

-195 LEKDLLERIIQAD
+195 LEKDLLEKIIQAD

-214 ENENLIL
+214 ENEKLIL
-221 SILEDKERKENQNL
+221 SILEDKERKENKNL
-235 NNNLNNIENNSEDD
+235 NNTEDNSEDD

-319 LEINENRLRITNDF
+319 LEINENRLRIANDF
-333 KNNMQNFFLE
+333 KDNMKNFFLE

-349 EDYMERIKKILKD
+349 EDYMERITKILKN

-374 EININFTNKMYDLG
+374 EININFTNKMYNLG

-433 IDKQTLEP
+433 IDKQTLDP

-495 GVTENN
+495 GETENN

-544 NENIDNIDFVKR
+544 NENIDSIDFVKR

-565 RNSFFKTSRIDFKDF
+565 RNSFFKTSRIDLKDF

-594 FDDNF
+594 FDDDF
-599 FNKEKESPKTLEEYS
+599 FNKQKESAKTLEEYS
-614 RQNSNIAK
+614 RKNSNIAK

-632 IDIYTKCPHNREED
+632 IDTYTKCPHNREVD

-674 IKEDIIE
+674 IKEDLIH

-696 KYVISPFLNF
+696 KYVINPFLDF
-706 DYSIFNKTNIFSPE
+706 DYSIFNKTNISSTE
-720 TQFNV
+720 NQFNIV
-725 AKEINN
+725 KEINN

-770 QHLNEVSLF
+770 QHLSEVSLF
-779 RLNLKKKKLIGRK
+779 KLNLKKKQLIGRK
-792 EIVRTEQIEINKETN
+792 EIIRTEEIEINKETN

-812 VKEKEIIVFDTIEEN
+812 IKEKEVVVFDTIEEN
-827 FYFENVYD
+827 FYFENIYD
-835 VCYYIYLQTLVFANI
+835 ICYYIYLQTLVFANI
-850 LKNSSKGEL
+850 LRNSSKGEL
-859 GLHLLGMYNSNNF
+859 GLHLLGMYNEHNF
-872 EYDIVFSDE
+872 EYDIVFTDE

-895 VIFKKIGLISETSLD
+895 ILFKKIGLISDASLD
-910 ELNVKITE
+910 ELNIKISE
-918 HFEEIKRNVIVDK
+918 HFEDIKRNVIVDK

-956 KSIEENGTI
+956 KSVEENGTI

-978 TKLLDFFRFSLC
+978 TKLLEFFRFSLC
-990 MKNLSFNYTKEFDT
+990 MRNLSFNYTKEFDT
-1004 IEFEVSTTEKEKKS
+1004 IEFEVSTSEKEKKS
-1018 NSSSSSLLIDN
+1018 KSSSSSLLIDN
-1029 NFELYKYSSINSK
+1029 NFELYKYSSIHSK
-1042 KYKELKEQ
+1042 NYKELKDQ
-1050 IENETQKDYYKYMQ
+1050 IENETQKDYYKYME
-1064 EFINANK
+1064 EFIKANK
-1071 NLAFINNFIEE
+1071 NLAFINNFIEQ
-1082 MGSKLEK
+1082 MSSKLEE
-1089 LDIENSIYPVFFDYQ
+1089 LDIPNSIFPVFFDYQ

>member
-1 MENLKDIEIKEITES
+1 MNTLKDIEIKEISES

-22 KKREREKPLNPM
+22 KKREMEKKLNAM

-48 EIENLVQFENLM
+48 EIENLIEFENLM

-101 YLYEFSRTDKLNN
+101 YLYEFSKTDKLNN

-195 LEKDLLERIIQAD
+195 LEKDLLEKIIQAD

-214 ENENLIL
+214 ENEKLIL
-221 SILEDKERKENQNL
+221 SILEDKERKENKNL
-235 NNNLNNIENNSEDD
+235 NNTEDNSEDD

-319 LEINENRLRITNDF
+319 LEINENRLRIANDF
-333 KNNMQNFFLE
+333 KDNMKNFFLE

-349 EDYMERIKKILKD
+349 EDYMERITKILKN

-374 EININFTNKMYDLG
+374 EININFTNKMYNLG

-495 GVTENN
+495 GETENN

-544 NENIDNIDFVKR
+544 NENIDSIDFVKR

-594 FDDNF
+594 FDDDF

-614 RQNSNIAK
+614 RKNSNIAK

-632 IDIYTKCPHNREED
+632 IDTYTKCPHNREVD

-674 IKEDIIE
+674 IKEDIIH

-696 KYVISPFLNF
+696 KYVINPFLDF
-706 DYSIFNKTNIFSPE
+706 DYSIFNKTNISSTE
-720 TQFNV
+720 NQFNIV
-725 AKEINN
+725 KEINN

-770 QHLNEVSLF
+770 QHLSEVSLF
-779 RLNLKKKKLIGRK
+779 KLNLKKKQLIGRK
-792 EIVRTEQIEINKETN
+792 EIIRTEEIEINKETN

-812 VKEKEIIVFDTIEEN
+812 IKEKEVVVFDTIEEN
-827 FYFENVYD
+827 FYFENIYD
-835 VCYYIYLQTLVFANI
+835 ICYYIYLQTLVFANI
-850 LKNSSKGEL
+850 LRNSSKGEL
-859 GLHLLGMYNSNNF
+859 GLHLLGMYNEHNF
-872 EYDIVFSDE
+872 EYDIVFTDE

-895 VIFKKIGLISETSLD
+895 ILFKKIGLISDASLD
-910 ELNVKITE
+910 ELNIKISE
-918 HFEEIKRNVIVDK
+918 HFEDIKRNVIVDK

-956 KSIEENGTI
+956 KSVEENGTI

-978 TKLLDFFRFSLC
+978 TKLLEFFRFSLC
-990 MKNLSFNYTKEFDT
+990 MRNLSFNYTKEFDT
-1004 IEFEVSTTEKEKKS
+1004 IEFEVSTSEKEKKS
-1018 NSSSSSLLIDN
+1018 KSSSSSLLIDN
-1029 NFELYKYSSINSK
+1029 NFELYKYSSIHSK
-1042 KYKELKEQ
+1042 NYKELKDQ
-1050 IENETQKDYYKYMQ
+1050 IENETQKDYYKYME
-1064 EFINANK
+1064 EFIKANK
-1071 NLAFINNFIEE
+1071 NLAFINNFIEQ
-1082 MGSKLEK
+1082 MSSKLEE
-1089 LDIENSIYPVFFDYQ
+1089 LDIPNSIFPVFFDYQ